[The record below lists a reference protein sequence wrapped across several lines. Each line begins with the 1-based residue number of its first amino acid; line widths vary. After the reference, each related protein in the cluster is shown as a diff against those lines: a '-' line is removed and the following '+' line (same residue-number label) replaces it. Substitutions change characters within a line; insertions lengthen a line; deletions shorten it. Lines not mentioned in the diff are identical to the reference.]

1 MNDILQNIM
10 VFINEHTLLLIGI
23 CVFLILVLIGYLIDN
38 SVKSKRVRKDIKN
51 ADQVPENIK
60 DEIIKQAEEKGI
72 VKEETP
78 NVALETAPINNSIED
93 TLKME
98 NPILLGDEKENS
110 ESINVPSVDTDATLN
125 LDASFDL
132 NTPSDLNTE
141 LNLDQ
146 KDPDADIMGAF
157 VSGGYSNDKGL
168 SEILFSVGN
177 ESVQVNETEV
187 PNVDP
192 TNIDI
197 PSVEEAN
204 VSTPAEETNID
215 INTNLESDTGNIFT
229 DNSSNIVVNDE
240 VKKDDVQIEKNDNA
254 SDELD
259 RIMRK
264 LSTMNNGVGDDN
276 YTNIF

>member
-38 SVKSKRVRKDIKN
+38 SVKSKRIRKDIKN

-72 VKEETP
+72 VKEDVSNMVNE
-78 NVALETAPINNSIED
+78 APLPENSIED

-98 NPILLGDEKENS
+98 NPILLGEDNVQS
-110 ESINVPSVDTDATLN
+110 EMPDVQETPT
-125 LDASFDL
+125 FDL
-132 NTPSDLNTE
+132 NENVESNNNVQFSE
-141 LNLDQ
+141 EN
-146 KDPDADIMGAF
+146 KDPDADIMGSF
-157 VSGGYSNDKGL
+157 MNNGYSNDKGL
-168 SEILFSVGN
+168 SEILFSVEN
-177 ESVQVNETEV
+177 EPVKEEAFSEPT
-187 PNVDP
+187 NVDIPTVEP

-197 PSVEEAN
+197 PVEKPTN
-204 VSTPAEETNID
+204 VE
-215 INTNLESDTGNIFT
+215 INTDLTSDTDNIFT
-229 DNSSNIVVNDE
+229 NNSSNIVVNDE
-240 VKKDDVQIEKNDNA
+240 VKKDDVQIEKTDNA

-264 LSTMNNGVGDDN
+264 LSTMNNSVDDDN

>member
-1 MNDILQNIM
+1 MNNILQNVM

-38 SVKSKRVRKDIKN
+38 SVKSKRIRKDIKN

-72 VKEETP
+72 VKEDT
-78 NVALETAPINNSIED
+78 NTTLENAPLNNSIED

-98 NPILLGDEKENS
+98 NPIMLGDDNTLLET
-110 ESINVPSVDTDATLN
+110 TDAQKNPTFELNDN
-125 LDASFDL
+125 LDL
-132 NTPSDLNTE
+132 NSDVQFNDE
-141 LNLDQ
+141 N
-146 KDPDADIMGAF
+146 KDPDADIMGSF
-157 VSGGYSNDKGL
+157 MNNGYSNDKGL
-168 SEILFSVGN
+168 SEILFSVDN
-177 ESVQVNETEV
+177 EPIKEEV
-187 PNVDP
+187 PSVEPTNIEIPTIEP

-197 PSVEEAN
+197 PVKNPTNVE
-204 VSTPAEETNID
+204 
-215 INTNLESDTGNIFT
+215 INTDLTSDTDNIFT
-229 DNSSNIVVNDE
+229 NNSSNIVVNDE

-264 LSTMNNGVGDDN
+264 LSTMNNNVGDDN